1 MRFDPKTRRY
11 IDSSGHTLPPSQVRK
26 EVIGYI
32 AQEQERAKHEAEKF
46 LNQTISLS
54 AFFLF
59 MRSRVEA
66 WHTVAGAIAYG
77 GKAQMDAER
86 SARIA
91 AKVKSEKGYL
101 KEFENQV
108 RRSFAAARSIA
119 SQVADSIEV
128 APIKEASKRL
138 TPAQKAKVKKRV
150 FTDLLTAAPSEAEAV
165 ARRAVAKVVEDEGLE
180 LLAASIAID
189 DSLAADLIG
198 GSIITRAEMY
208 ADAAYATFQNNV
220 MAREFDSGVTMGRRV
235 CVEDDS
241 SCEECLSAAADSA
254 EFVPLDDLDEIGSL
268 ACMNNCRCEFEFSL
282 EGVEFATSDIFQ
294 AEIGG
299 QDAYGGSVTVQ

>member
-32 AQEQERAKHEAEKF
+32 TQQQERAKHEAEKL
-46 LNQTISLS
+46 LNQTTSLS

-66 WHTVAGAIAYG
+66 WQTVAGAIAYG

-101 KEFENQV
+101 KDFEEQT
-108 RRSFAAARSIA
+108 RRSFVAARTIA

-128 APIKEASKRL
+128 SPVKETSKRL
-138 TPAQKAKVKKRV
+138 TPTQKAKVKKRV
-150 FTDLLTAAPSEAEAV
+150 FTDLLTAAASEVESV

-180 LLAASIAID
+180 LLTASIAID
-189 DSLAADLIG
+189 ESLAADLIG
-198 GSIITRAEMY
+198 GSIIARAEMY
-208 ADAAYATFQNNV
+208 SDDAYATFQNNV
-220 MAREFDSGVTMGRRV
+220 IAREYDSGVTLGRRV
-235 CVEDDS
+235 LTEGENCDD
-241 SCEECLSAAADSA
+241 CIAAATE
-254 EFVPLDDLDEIGSL
+254 EFVPLDELPEI
-268 ACMNNCRCEFEFSL
+268 
-282 EGVEFATSDIFQ
+282 
-294 AEIGG
+294 
-299 QDAYGGSVTVQ
+299 